1 MSNQAS
7 EKRLPGGVFLVFNQM
22 VHPLNKSVTS
32 LGRSANNDLV
42 IQGEGISR
50 LHAEIRYDYDD
61 FTIYDMDSTNGI
73 FINER
78 PVKKYDL
85 KSGTLFYL
93 ANIALVFVRDDAKVT
108 DSLEMDTGELK

>member
-7 EKRLPGGVFLVFNQM
+7 EKKLPKGVFLVFNQM

-32 LGRSANNDLV
+32 LGRSANNNLV

-50 LHAEIRYDYDD
+50 FHAEIRYDYDE

-73 FINER
+73 FINEK
-78 PVKKYDL
+78 PVKKRTL